1 LRADLQT
8 TQESIKGIT
17 NLPKDAKISIQLR
30 QIASILS
37 DLKGREEKLEQ
48 TILANPSKALEIP
61 LMQRDLESLRASQ
74 QANILA
80 VKESVDRIYDINKW
94 LLGGMAV
101 SVIALAIGNFFK
113 AAAPSN
119 EKR

>member
-1 LRADLQT
+1 
-8 TQESIKGIT
+8 
-17 NLPKDAKISIQLR
+17 
-30 QIASILS
+30 
-37 DLKGREEKLEQ
+37 
-48 TILANPSKALEIP
+48 
-61 LMQRDLESLRASQ
+61 
-74 QANILA
+74 LA